1 MRKKAENSV
10 SKNKILIEAFKLFA
24 SKPFDKVTFADLENA
39 TGLSRGA
46 ILYHVKTKENLFNMT
61 LDELIFKRTTIAI
74 APNTTG
80 LWDHIEVFIQE
91 RIDEQEYFASLGIAN
106 INKAF
111 MNVEC
116 SAFAYSTK
124 MQEFSTSW
132 LKRELE
138 YWTVIFDNAIATGE
152 ILKSVEPILDSNI
165 FLNIF
170 MGASYIGASLLNGY
184 DLLKLKE
191 EYRILYDRI
200 KNDK

>member
-1 MRKKAENSV
+1 MRKKTENSV

-24 SKPFDKVTFADLENA
+24 SKPFDKVTFTDLENA

-46 ILYHVKTKENLFNMT
+46 ILYHVKTKENLFDLV

-74 APNTTG
+74 EPNITG
-80 LWDHIEVFIQE
+80 LWNHIEVFIQE
-91 RIDEQEYFASLGIAN
+91 RINEQEYFASLGITN

-116 SAFAYSTK
+116 SAFVFSAK

-132 LKRELE
+132 IKRELE
-138 YWTVIFDNAIATGE
+138 FWTAIFDNAIATGE
-152 ILKSVEPILDSNI
+152 ISKKVEPILDSNI

-170 MGASYIGASLLNGY
+170 MGASYIGVGLLNGY

-191 EYRILYDRI
+191 QYQILYDRI